1 MTSFSVKF
9 SATSVPNS
17 NRLSKLHA
25 TPPQTVAVPSSGAA
39 EIAAE
44 RLEPRVE
51 ERDGYWVLKEKFRQ
65 GINPAEK
72 AKIEK
77 EPMKLFTENGIE
89 DLAKIS
95 LEEIEKS
102 KLTKDDID
110 VRLKWLGLFHRRK
123 HHYGRFMMRLKLPNG
138 VTTSA
143 QTRYLASVIR
153 KYGKDGCGDVTT
165 RQNWQIRGVVLP
177 DVPEI
182 LKGLDELGLTSLQSG
197 MDNVRNP
204 VGNPLAGIDPQE
216 IVDTRPYTNLLSQYV
231 TANSRGNVDVTNLPR
246 KWNVCVIGSHD
257 LYEHPH
263 INDLAYMPATKNGRF
278 GFNLLVGG
286 FFSPKRCAEAIPLDA
301 WVPADDVVPVCKAV
315 LEAYRDLGTRGNRQ
329 KTRMM
334 WLIDELG
341 VEGFRAEV
349 VKRMPQ
355 KKLERESAEDLVQK
369 QWERREYLG
378 VHPQKQEG
386 YSFAGLHI
394 PVGRVQADDMDEL
407 ARLADEYGSGEL
419 RLTVEQNIII
429 PNIENSKIDA
439 LLNEPLVK
447 NRFSPD
453 PPILMRNL
461 VACTGNQFCGQAI
474 IETKARAMK
483 ITEEVQRLV
492 SVTQPVR
499 MHWTGCPN
507 TCGQVQVADIGFM
520 GCLTRK
526 EGKTVEGAD
535 VFLGGRIGSDS
546 HLGDVYKK
554 SVPCEDLVPI
564 IVDLLVNNF
573 GAVPREREEAED

>member
-1 MTSFSVKF
+1 MASFSVKF
-9 SATSVPNS
+9 SATCSLTNS
-17 NRLSKLHA
+17 KRFSKLHV
-25 TPPQTVAVPSSGAA
+25 TPPQTVAGEVG
-39 EIAAE
+39 AE

-51 ERDGYWVLKEKFRQ
+51 ERDGYWVLKENFRQ
-65 GINPAEK
+65 GINPTEK

-77 EPMKLFTENGIE
+77 EPMKLFIENGIE
-89 DLAKIS
+89 HLANIS

-102 KLTKDDID
+102 KLAKDDID
-110 VRLKWLGLFHRRK
+110 VRLKWLGFFHRRK
-123 HHYGRFMMRLKLPNG
+123 HQYGRFMMRLKLPNG

-153 KYGKDGCGDVTT
+153 KYGKDGCADVTT
-165 RQNWQIRGVVLP
+165 RQNWQIRGVVLS

-182 LKGLDELGLTSLQSG
+182 LKGLDEVGLTSLQSG

-231 TANSRGNVDVTNLPR
+231 TANFRGNLAVTNLPR

-263 INDLAYMPATKNGRF
+263 INDLAYMPATRDGRF

-301 WVPADDVVPVCKAV
+301 WVPADDIVPVCKAI

-355 KKLERESAEDLVQK
+355 KKLERESAEDSVQK
-369 QWERREYLG
+369 QWKRREYLG
-378 VHPQKQEG
+378 VNPQKQEG
-386 YSFAGLHI
+386 YRFVGLHI

-407 ARLADEYGSGEL
+407 ARLAEEYGSGEL

-439 LLNEPLVK
+439 LLNEPLLK

-453 PPILMRNL
+453 PPTLMRNL

-474 IETKARAMK
+474 IETKARSMK

-507 TCGQVQVADIGFM
+507 SCGQVQVADIGFM

-546 HLGDVYKK
+546 HLGDIYKK